1 MLLLLELIP
10 YVTIFLFGI
19 VVGSFLNVC
28 IYRLPEGES
37 IVKVPS
43 HCMSCGAKL
52 RWFDLIPLF
61 SWLFLRG
68 RCRQCKA
75 VISVQYP
82 VVKAVNGILWVV
94 VFLVN
99 GMNGMSVLYSLMAS
113 ALLTL
118 SVIDWRTFEIPF
130 GINVFLGVLGVVAVF
145 LEKEEWRSHLIGAVC
160 VSGVLFVLYL
170 FSKGR
175 AIGGGDIKLMTACG
189 LLLGW
194 QKILLAFLLGCV
206 LGSVLHLLRMRVS
219 GEGHVLA
226 MGPYL
231 AAGIFLAALFGE
243 RWIDWYLSLLVC

>member
-1 MLLLLELIP
+1 
-10 YVTIFLFGI
+10 
-19 VVGSFLNVC
+19 
-28 IYRLPEGES
+28 
-37 IVKVPS
+37 
-43 HCMSCGAKL
+43 
-52 RWFDLIPLF
+52 
-61 SWLFLRG
+61 
-68 RCRQCKA
+68 
-75 VISVQYP
+75 
-82 VVKAVNGILWVV
+82 
-94 VFLVN
+94 
-99 GMNGMSVLYSLMAS
+99 MAS

-170 FSKGR
+170 LSKGR
-175 AIGGGDIKLMTACG
+175 AIGGGDIKLMAACG

-194 QKILLAFLLGCV
+194 QKILLAFLLGCI
-206 LGSVLHLLRMRVS
+206 LGSVLHLLRMKVS